1 MCPGGYL
8 PQLPKFRDSGGSGGQ
23 SVAVRVDGRVVGR
36 VALSCV
42 ASLSAP
48 LSVSSSDES
57 VFGSSSSASLSSSS
71 DSDSVSGGA
80 ASWFLRLILYAPR
93 SSHLR
98 CKKLLALALV
108 DGLWL
113 LASSL
118 IVVA

>member
-1 MCPGGYL
+1 MGVCV
-8 PQLPKFRDSGGSGGQ
+8 
-23 SVAVRVDGRVVGR
+23 SVCVCVCVLHTGPPRVRARLVILVGR